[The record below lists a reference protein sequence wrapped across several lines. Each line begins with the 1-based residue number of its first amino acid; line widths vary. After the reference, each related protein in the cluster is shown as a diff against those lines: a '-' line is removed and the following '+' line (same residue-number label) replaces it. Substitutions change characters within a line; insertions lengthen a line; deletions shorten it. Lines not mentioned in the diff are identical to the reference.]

1 LTDQSKEFNFDI
13 SGELDQLSS
22 SFGELNILLER
33 FFNNTS
39 SAGIFPSD
47 RLFDAK
53 AKIQRDLEL
62 TKREGQKATV
72 RLEQLQALA
81 RTSALITSSLDLD
94 EVLESVMDTIV
105 ELTGAERAYLMLQ
118 QETGRPSIRAARN
131 WDKET
136 IGQGDAQFSGS
147 IVNAAIQQ
155 GTAIITDNAQTDDR
169 FGGME
174 SIMAQQ
180 VRSIL
185 CIPLTLHGRLVGV
198 LYADNRFHMGVFKEE
213 MLPILTAFGNQAAIA
228 IDNARA
234 FGTVKEGLAEAKR
247 EIRILRIAIDDTKS
261 QRDVNKIV
269 ASDAFQELRA
279 RAQAIRSRRLD
290 RGSNSTDEK

>member
-1 LTDQSKEFNFDI
+1 LTEHSKEFNFDI
-13 SGELDQLSS
+13 SEELDQLSS
-22 SFGELNILLER
+22 SFGELNILLDR
-33 FFNNTS
+33 FFDDTG
-39 SAGIFPSD
+39 SAGLYPND
-47 RLFDAK
+47 RLYDAK
-53 AKIQRDLEL
+53 AKTQRDLEL
-62 TKREGQKATV
+62 TKRGGQKATE

-118 QETGRPSIRAARN
+118 QENGRPSIRAARN

-136 IGQGDAQFSGS
+136 IGESDAQFSGS
-147 IVNAAIQQ
+147 IVNAAIEQ

-185 CIPLTLHGRLVGV
+185 CIPLNLHGRLVGV

-234 FGTVKEGLAEAKR
+234 FGTVKEGLAEAER
-247 EIRILRIAIDDTKS
+247 EIRILRIAIDDSKS
-261 QRDVNKIV
+261 RRDVDRII
-269 ASDAFQELRA
+269 ASDSFRELRA
-279 RAQAIRSRRLD
+279 RAKAIRSRRSD
-290 RGSNSTDEK
+290 RKLGSTANE

>member
-1 LTDQSKEFNFDI
+1 LTLTEQKNEFYFDI
-13 SGELDQLSS
+13 SDDLDQLSN
-22 SFGELNILLER
+22 SFVELNILLER
-33 FFNNTS
+33 FFNNTG
-39 SAGIFPSD
+39 SAGLYPSQQ
-47 RLFDAK
+47 LFEAK
-53 AKIQRDLEL
+53 AKTQHDLEL
-62 TKREGQKATV
+62 TKRGGLKAAEQ
-72 RLEQLQALA
+72 LEHLQALA

-118 QETGRPSIRAARN
+118 QEDSGHKIRAARN
-131 WDKET
+131 WDREN
-136 IGQGDAQFSGS
+136 IGESDAQFSRS
-147 IVNAAIQQ
+147 IVNAAIEE
-155 GTAIITDNAQTDDR
+155 GKAIITDNAQTDSR

-174 SIMAQQ
+174 SILAQQ

-198 LYADNRFHMGVFKEE
+198 LYADNRFHMGVFREE

-247 EIRILRIAIDDTKS
+247 EINLLRIAIDDSKS
-261 QRDVNKIV
+261 QRDVNRIIG
-269 ASDAFQELRA
+269 SDAFQDLRA
-279 RAQAIRSRRLD
+279 RAQAIRSRRED
-290 RGSNSTDEK
+290 RESG